1 MCSPVVS
8 TPWNGFVKYTSQPT
22 TTTILMLLMMM
33 MMMMIVE
40 FVQFSSKAHLPGKRR
55 ERIENHGKFGRLRD
69 KTKFER
75 KMNHDSSGT
84 ARATNYQQPLRKNQT
99 LSDIS
104 IMCKTF
110 QPLHIVQKRQ
120 LEASSHRPRTRL
132 LRLIFFL
139 FAYCTFLRWSKK
151 NNATITMTLN

>member
-22 TTTILMLLMMM
+22 KTTMLMMMM

-55 ERIENHGKFGRLRD
+55 ERIENHGKFCRLGD

-75 KMNHDSSGT
+75 QMNHNSSGT

-99 LSDIS
+99 LSDTSS
-104 IMCKTF
+104 ILCKTF
-110 QPLHIVQKRQ
+110 QTSPYCAKAAARSLIPQASDSPVAFN
-120 LEASSHRPRTRL
+120 LFFYLPIALFLDEARR
-132 LRLIFFL
+132 
-139 FAYCTFLRWSKK
+139 
-151 NNATITMTLN
+151 ITLQ

>member
-1 MCSPVVS
+1 MV
-8 TPWNGFVKYTSQPT
+8 
-22 TTTILMLLMMM
+22 LMMM
-33 MMMMIVE
+33 MMMMMVIME

-55 ERIENHGKFGRLRD
+55 ERIENHGKFCRLGD
-69 KTKFER
+69 KTKFKR
-75 KMNHDSSGT
+75 QMNHNSSGT

-99 LSDIS
+99 LSDTS
-104 IMCKTF
+104 ILCAKLSK
-110 QPLHIVQKRQ
+110 PLHIVQKRQ

-139 FAYCTFLRWSKK
+139 FANCTFLRSNKK